1 MAAKVR
7 LTILVDNLAAA
18 ALDAE
23 HGLAFWIESE
33 DRRLL
38 FDSGQTGALQH
49 NARQLGIDLA
59 RTEMLVLSHGHYDH
73 TGGLPLVLSQARGAR
88 LFAHP
93 GIVQPRYS
101 IDQATVR
108 PIHIRRPAMLALD
121 RLPPA
126 RIHWVR
132 QPVTLT
138 PDMGL
143 TGPIPRETDFEDAG
157 GPFFLDPAGTRPDP
171 VDDDLALWLHTE
183 QGLVIV
189 AGCAHAG
196 LVNTMQY
203 IQKLAGGLPIHAII
217 GGFHLVNAHRER
229 LDRTLAALQQLNP
242 DLVVPCHCTGESA
255 VARLRETL
263 GDRVTPGAAG
273 MSWQF

>member
-1 MAAKVR
+1 MATKLR

-18 ALDAE
+18 GLAAE
-23 HGLAFWIESE
+23 HGLAFWIENE
-33 DRRLL
+33 ARRLL
-38 FDSGQTGALQH
+38 FDTGQTDALQH

-59 RTEMLVLSHGHYDH
+59 RTETLVLSHGHYDH
-73 TGGLPLVLSQARGAR
+73 TGGLPLVLSQARDAR

-101 IDQATVR
+101 IEKETVR

-121 RLPPA
+121 RLPPS
-126 RIHWVR
+126 RIQWVT

-138 PDMGL
+138 TDMGL
-143 TGPIPRETDFEDAG
+143 TGPIPRETDFEDPG

-171 VDDDLALWLHTE
+171 VDDDLALWLRTE

-196 LVNTMQY
+196 LVNTLQY
-203 IQKLAGGLPIHAII
+203 IHQLNDGLPIHAVI

-255 VARLRETL
+255 VAQLRDAL